1 MISENEMSDRARTA
15 FTEALSED
23 KKVSFQELVF
33 TMSSQALIHLGCVP
47 NPVTG
52 KAEANLSVAQRT
64 IDMLGVL
71 EQKTRGN
78 LDPQEQEVLA
88 NALYNLRLRFVEAV
102 RKLKERK

>member
-1 MISENEMSDRARTA
+1 MISENEMTDRAKAA
-15 FTEALSED
+15 FAEVLAED
-23 KKVSFQELVF
+23 KKTSFQELVF

-52 KAEANLSVAQRT
+52 KSEANLPVAQRT

-78 LDPQEQEVLA
+78 LNQQEQEVLA
-88 NALYNLRLRFVEAV
+88 NALYNLRLRFVETV
-102 RKLKERK
+102 QKMKERK

>member
-15 FTEALSED
+15 FTESLSED
-23 KKVSFQELVF
+23 KKASFQELVF

-52 KAEANLSVAQRT
+52 KTEANLPVAQRT

-78 LDPQEQEVLA
+78 LDSQEQEILA

-102 RKLKERK
+102 QKMKERK

>member
-1 MISENEMSDRARTA
+1 MISENNGSNRAKA
-15 FTEALSED
+15 AYSEVLSED
-23 KKVSFQELVF
+23 KKTSFQELVI

-52 KAEANLSVAQRT
+52 KTEANLSIAQRT

-78 LDPQEQEVLA
+78 LDSQEQEVLA

-102 RKLKERK
+102 QKLKERK